1 MSQIQNRKSKIT
13 NRKSKMP
20 FHTTDGIRHFR
31 FDIFPAGLVHAVFTR
46 QGGLSPDPWNSLNVG
61 STVGDEQERVLE
73 NRFRSFRALGRDPYS
88 IFDVWQVHSA
98 DVVIA
103 DAPHFSRPPEF
114 KADAILTDKPEVT
127 LFMRF
132 ADCVPILLHD
142 PQKNV
147 IGVVHAGWQGT
158 VKKILRETIR
168 AMQAAYGSKP
178 ADVLA
183 AIGPSIGPDHYEIG
197 PDVIARVRASF
208 NGDAQALLPTHEGHV
223 HFDLWAANRLTLEQ
237 AGVGQVQVAGLCT
250 ACHLDDWY
258 SHRAEK
264 GRTGRFGALIGLA

>member
-1 MSQIQNRKSKIT
+1 
-13 NRKSKMP
+13 MP
-20 FHTTDGIRHFR
+20 FRVTDSVRYFS
-31 FDIFPAGLVHAVFTR
+31 FDTFPASITHAVFTR
-46 QGGLSPDPWNSLNVG
+46 QGGLSPEPWHSLNVG
-61 STVGDEQERVLE
+61 GTVGDEAERVLE

-98 DVVIA
+98 EVVIA

-114 KADAILTDKPEVT
+114 KADAILTDKPGVT

-142 PQKNV
+142 PKKNV
-147 IGVVHAGWQGT
+147 VGVVHAGWQGT
-158 VKKILRETIR
+158 VKKILRETIK
-168 AMQAAYGSKP
+168 AMQATYGSQP

-197 PDVIARVRASF
+197 PDVIERVHASF
-208 NGDAQALLPTHEGHV
+208 NGDSDGLLHTREGRV
-223 HFDLWAANRLTLEQ
+223 HFDLWSANRLILEQ

-250 ACHLDDWY
+250 ACHPEDWY
-258 SHRAEK
+258 SHRAQK
-264 GRTGRFGALIGLA
+264 GKTGRFGALIGLA